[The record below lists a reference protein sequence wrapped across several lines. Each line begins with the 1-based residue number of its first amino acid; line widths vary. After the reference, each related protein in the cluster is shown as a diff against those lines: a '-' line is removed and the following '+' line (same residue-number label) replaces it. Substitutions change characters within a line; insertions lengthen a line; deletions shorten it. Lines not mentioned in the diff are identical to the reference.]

1 MNAVALDSPAK
12 RDFYMGVVASA
23 REDYFWTGGS
33 VGGGGVRWPSGLG
46 QSVAQVRTLENHDL
60 KNPANGKHVSL
71 SLLCPAVFLCVC
83 MRKET

>member
-46 QSVAQVRTLENHDL
+46 QSVAQVRLQTSNM
-60 KNPANGKHVSL
+60 NN
-71 SLLCPAVFLCVC
+71 
-83 MRKET
+83 

>member
-1 MNAVALDSPAK
+1 MNAVALDNPAK

-46 QSVAQVRTLENHDL
+46 QSVAQVRLH
-60 KNPANGKHVSL
+60 A
-71 SLLCPAVFLCVC
+71 
-83 MRKET
+83 